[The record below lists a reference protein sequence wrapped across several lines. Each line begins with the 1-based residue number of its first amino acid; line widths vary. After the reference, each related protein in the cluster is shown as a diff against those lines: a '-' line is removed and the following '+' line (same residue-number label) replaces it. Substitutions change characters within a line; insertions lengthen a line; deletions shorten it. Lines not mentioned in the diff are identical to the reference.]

1 MTLARR
7 ICALMELDGEGRLKG
22 VPTSAADGEPLEHIQ
37 SVCHE
42 MLLNGV
48 DEIWLR
54 LCENQARGISTLYEP
69 LRRLRPLVNLP
80 IVAWGQI
87 HSEAEA
93 RLLLN
98 LGADRVLVDL
108 SELDPLEPI
117 ETIHRF
123 LRATAPDQIVAA
135 ILTLPNAENPRLW
148 EFCDAA
154 GQTSH
159 LDLLPVLD
167 RMVSMGVS
175 EVAFL
180 PVPPHLSQTLDYPYG
195 MLELAGTNIAAP
207 LVMVLDH
214 NDPWRQ
220 AMAAFMKNADA
231 VVFPVKGSAPGEK
244 VKQLKWAL
252 MERQREVRPPIGA
265 YLGAEWLRTLS

>member
-7 ICALMELDGEGRLKG
+7 ICALLEIDGDGNVLGISSDEQE
-22 VPTSAADGEPLEHIQ
+22 GEPIEQLLA
-37 SVCHE
+37 VCHE
-42 MLLNGV
+42 MLINGV

-54 LCENQARGISTLYEP
+54 LSENQSRGISALYEP
-69 LRRLRPLVNLP
+69 LRRLRPVVNLP

-135 ILTLPNAENPRLW
+135 ILTVPNMENPRLW
-148 EFCDAA
+148 EFGDAS

-159 LDLLPVLD
+159 LDLLPVLS
-167 RMVSMGVS
+167 RMVDMGVS
-175 EVAFL
+175 EIAFL
-180 PVPPHLSQTLDYPYG
+180 PLPESIAEKVEQPLG
-195 MLELAGTNIAAP
+195 MLELAGTNIGAP
-207 LVMVLDH
+207 LVTVLDPKQ
-214 NDPWRQ
+214 PWTE
-220 AMAAFMKNADA
+220 AMTAFMKNADA
-231 VVFPVKGSAPGEK
+231 VVLPVQGQAPGVM

-252 MERQREVRPPIGA
+252 MDRQREVRPPIDA
-265 YLGAEWLRTLS
+265 YLGVDWLHTLS

>member
-7 ICALMELDGEGRLKG
+7 ICALMEIDGEGKLKG
-22 VPTSAADGEPLEHIQ
+22 VPTDSVDWEPLEHIQ
-37 SVCHE
+37 AVCQE
-42 MLLNGV
+42 MLHHGV

-54 LCENQARGISTLYEP
+54 LSENQERGISTLYEP

-117 ETIHRF
+117 EMIHRF

-175 EVAFL
+175 EIAFL
-180 PVPPHLSQTLDYPYG
+180 PVPSHLSQNIEFPFG
-195 MLELAGTNIAAP
+195 MLELSGTNIAAP
-207 LVMVLDH
+207 LVMILDS

-220 AMAAFMKNADA
+220 AMTAFMKNADA
-231 VVFPVKGSAPGEK
+231 VVFPVKGRAPGEK
-244 VKQLKWAL
+244 VKQLKQAL
-252 MERQREVRPPIGA
+252 MERQREVRPPIDA
-265 YLGAEWLRTLS
+265 YLGTDGLRTES